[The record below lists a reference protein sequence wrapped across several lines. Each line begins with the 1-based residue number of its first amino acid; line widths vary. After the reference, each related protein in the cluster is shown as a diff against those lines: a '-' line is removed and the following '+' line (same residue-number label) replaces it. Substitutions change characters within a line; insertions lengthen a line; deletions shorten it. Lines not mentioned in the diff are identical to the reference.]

1 FNADARRRQL
11 YEDHASAVRAERGL
25 RRILPAFATVP
36 IAKSWGGPIEVSSDR
51 LPFFRTYPGTRVHYA
66 CGYSGHGVNPSYI
79 GGQCLASLVLGEKD
93 GWSTLPLCN
102 RELPRF
108 PPEPFRYLG
117 G

>member
-1 FNADARRRQL
+1 
-11 YEDHASAVRAERGL
+11 
-25 RRILPAFATVP
+25 
-36 IAKSWGGPIEVSSDR
+36 IEVSSDR

-117 G
+117 GNAVRWGIMTCEEADEDGGAAPVMARLCASLPRLFGMKVGTR